1 MSISLPRAP
10 GIISVTTLPAA
21 PGIARSQT
29 AAVAHSQPAHHASAG
44 GSSSSS
50 SGDEAGDTHSGTES
64 SSDSASDVD
73 STHAHHTEG
82 TGVRQPAHA
91 TFQAQQ
97 ARLQR
102 LRKDLEACRFMPP
115 MELGCAYNSRAS
127 MATLDEAVEGFE
139 VGSSSSSSS
148 AVPGL
153 PSHLQEAEDKMVL
166 TVLPWLL
173 VTHGRLDT
181 RDITHIASRL
191 GLRALLELGLT
202 QSTGDCHLAHD
213 ITTGPLIMTPPCV
226 QATWGC
232 VVRLHRLC
240 CCLRRL
246 SSRHTRSDRP
256 PPRNTGVLI
265 DSGISGSVPY
275 YQREEQ
281 TASSRSSHTSS
292 STTHR
297 STALPGSHASNP
309 LNASSSSSPDPEP
322 SSSVDNSCSS
332 GSSMDDGIS
341 GRGPTIPKCEAK
353 SSTEPPESDQQ
364 HEHTHFSED
373 RIKML
378 INAAT
383 ALQRLEFRRHGS
395 LHRAAPDS
403 CAVLLHCDELDA
415 DVVACVAGWLHWY
428 GKLPLREAIQAAEEK
443 LFWRVE
449 QGLLEAATKYLT
461 DGALDRMN
469 KVVITW
475 TQGGLSA
482 HVAGDIVGSWSTRVS
497 MVRCRRADGCHGF
510 TSPGHFF
517 LVICGLPAGT
527 YYYKYIVDGSWTID
541 SESDKV
547 PDAGG
552 NWNNQVHIKQRAS
565 VLTTPPTAGCSEM
578 ASDAPCLGKQ
588 NGSASS
594 SYRLTTSSAAPSGG
608 AYQE

>member
-1 MSISLPRAP
+1 MPCQPLSLDY
-10 GIISVTTLPAA
+10 LE
-21 PGIARSQT
+21 
-29 AAVAHSQPAHHASAG
+29 HADSASYS

-153 PSHLQEAEDKMVL
+153 PSHLQEAEDKM
-166 TVLPWLL
+166 TVLLPPP
-173 VTHGRLDT
+173 
-181 RDITHIASRL
+181 S
-191 GLRALLELGLT
+191 EF
-202 QSTGDCHLAHD
+202 QAH
-213 ITTGPLIMTPPCV
+213 TV
-226 QATWGC
+226 
-232 VVRLHRLC
+232 
-240 CCLRRL
+240 
-246 SSRHTRSDRP
+246 RP
-256 PPRNTGVLI
+256 PPPT
-265 DSGISGSVPY
+265 
-275 YQREEQ
+275 Q
-281 TASSRSSHTSS
+281 
-292 STTHR
+292 HR
-297 STALPGSHASNP
+297 
-309 LNASSSSSPDPEP
+309 SPDPEP

-541 SESDKV
+541 SESDK
-547 PDAGG
+547 
-552 NWNNQVHIKQRAS
+552 
-565 VLTTPPTAGCSEM
+565 
-578 ASDAPCLGKQ
+578 
-588 NGSASS
+588 
-594 SYRLTTSSAAPSGG
+594 LTTSSAAPSGG
-608 AYQE
+608 GISRVVLQ